1 MRKIGLYVNGI
12 YREARIEDH
21 LRLVDLLR
29 DELRLTGTKYGCGE
43 GECGACTVLMDGKA
57 VNSCMV
63 LAAKADGH
71 SIMTVEGLEK
81 NGKLHPLQKAFMECG
96 AFQCGFCTPG
106 MLISAYALLQKNPDP
121 TQEEIQKALSGNL
134 CRCTGYTKIFE
145 AVHAAAEKMR
155 NGEG

>member
-12 YREARIEDH
+12 YREARIEDN